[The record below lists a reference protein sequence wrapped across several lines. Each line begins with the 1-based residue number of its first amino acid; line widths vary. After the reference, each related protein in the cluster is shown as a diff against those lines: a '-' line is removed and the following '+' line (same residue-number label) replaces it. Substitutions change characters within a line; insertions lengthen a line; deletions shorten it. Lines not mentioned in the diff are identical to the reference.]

1 VDPVIQKDK
10 LGLAIQE
17 LSKSDIDLWLVLTRE
32 DNLDPISEDIGAE
45 SVVGQSAFL
54 FTKEGE
60 KIAIVANFDAEGI
73 RTTNIYDSILAYE
86 KEGLPPLLTEE
97 IARIDPQ
104 KIALDISEDEPI
116 CDGLTVG
123 FRNILERIIP
133 SYVDRFISAEDVLT
147 LMRSIK
153 TEEEIARTRKAV
165 NITVKILAE
174 VSEFTKLEMSEVDVA
189 NFVKERMVELNV
201 GPAWPKEICP
211 SVTIGSHPAGHL
223 GPQDQYK
230 LKRGDLMRLDFG
242 VKYKEY
248 CADVQ
253 RVYFALEHGES
264 SPPER
269 LCHMFE
275 TASASLDAG
284 LALLN
289 PGARGIDVD
298 AAARKVVIDA
308 GYPEYIHAYGHS
320 LGRATHGVGPLLG
333 PHWPGR
339 YARSKVYRVI
349 QENQIFTAEPSVA
362 FEGVG
367 WINLEDD
374 VIVRKNGVER
384 LSGPQE
390 DFFLIE

>member
-1 VDPVIQKDK
+1 MDPVIQKDK

-17 LSKSDIDLWLVLTRE
+17 LSKLDIDLWLVLTRE
-32 DNLDPISEDIGAE
+32 DNLDPISEDIGAN

-73 RTTNIYDSILAYE
+73 RTTHIYDDIFAYE
-86 KEGLPPLLTEE
+86 KEGFTPLLQKEV
-97 IARIDPQ
+97 ARIDP
-104 KIALDISEDEPI
+104 KTIALDISEDEPI

-123 FRNILERIIP
+123 FRNILERALP
-133 SYVDRFISAEDVLT
+133 SYSNRFVSAEDVIMT
-147 LMRSIK
+147 MRSIK
-153 TEEEIARTRKAV
+153 NDEEIARTRKAV
-165 NITVKILAE
+165 DITVKILEE
-174 VSEFTKLEMSEVDVA
+174 VADFTKLGMSEINIA
-189 NFVKERMVELNV
+189 NFVKERMAELNV

-230 LKRGDLMRLDFG
+230 LERGDLMRLDFG

-264 SPPER
+264 SPPKR
-269 LCHMFE
+269 LCHMFV
-275 TASASLDAG
+275 TASAALDAG
-284 LALLN
+284 LAILK

-298 AAARKVVIDA
+298 TAARKVVLDA

-349 QENQIFTAEPSVA
+349 QEHQIFTAEPSVA

-374 VIVRKNGVER
+374 VVVRENGVER